1 MNASQ
6 NKSLEISSSPG
17 IDQSQFIRKHIQAF
31 LELKDKYYW
40 ICFSSLIYF
49 GFRILMWVISM
60 DNARHGNGNYD
71 FREIICA
78 AFGLG
83 TSIVNLLL
91 NKRNSQ
97 RLKYASTIMNILL
110 LIVFMFA
117 LWPAVSAAAGLNC
130 DLEDT
135 SLQAQCYR
143 QRWGLVMTLIVD
155 LAGLLITIFL
165 IIYSCRLLS
174 LGEQIK
180 SLTGDEENIIPNA
193 FVPLE
198 EDEEEN
204 A

>member
-1 MNASQ
+1 
-6 NKSLEISSSPG
+6 
-17 IDQSQFIRKHIQAF
+17 
-31 LELKDKYYW
+31 
-40 ICFSSLIYF
+40 
-49 GFRILMWVISM
+49 MWVISM